1 MRKRGWVAAVEH
13 ILGYAELAVQE
24 HIDNVKRFFGEKAQ
38 GMPGNPTACFPC
50 SVFVVCCT

>member
-1 MRKRGWVAAVEH
+1 VAAVEH